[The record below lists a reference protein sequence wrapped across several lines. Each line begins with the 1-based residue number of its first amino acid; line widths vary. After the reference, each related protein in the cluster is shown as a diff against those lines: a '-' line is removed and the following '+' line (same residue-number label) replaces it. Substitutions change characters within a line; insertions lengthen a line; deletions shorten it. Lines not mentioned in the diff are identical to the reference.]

1 MYYLTEKE
9 RRACEYFGSL
19 ETFTEEQ
26 AENAIKFC
34 CSVCGCNREEQA
46 YLLDWFFDGYAADLV
61 KFGNRNGEFWHL
73 LNYCGDA
80 WIVPT
85 NDPEYKNYLDAMFDG
100 YQIGGTILDPTQ
112 RLFVYDI

>member
-1 MYYLTEKE
+1 MYYLNEKQ

-19 ETFTEEQ
+19 ETFTDTQ

-46 YLLDWFFDGYAADLV
+46 YMLEWYFDGYAADLV

-73 LNYCGDA
+73 LNFCGDA
-80 WIVPT
+80 WIVAPD
-85 NDPEYKNYLDAMFDG
+85 DPNYDEYREALFDG
-100 YQIGGTILDPTQ
+100 CQIAGEILPKTGN
-112 RLFVYDI
+112 LFVYNI